1 MGGNQSKSEVTKRS
15 YTVYFHKKHSN
26 IDFEVWDDNGEF
38 VNEPNNASKKYLKDS
53 GTSIEELVKNGQFN
67 QHKAALIPGKKRK
80 RTEEEKNRLPKKKKP
95 KILKEKQDLG
105 EWKVSKTPPPN
116 GKIKPWVI
124 KIKKTNPSK
133 TVNKVNTKTTL
144 KCPKVSQGKCTTY
157 YFLLSIQL
165 ITKQFPDKR
174 TTRQTKS
181 SKAQK
186 TKPNEA
192 IEGNFGLI
200 YTQIYIIT
208 YQSFFF
214 FRKPITFHITIK
226 KTTKKSSK
234 SCSIP

>member
-1 MGGNQSKSEVTKRS
+1 MGGYQSKSEKRS

-38 VNEPNNASKKYLKDS
+38 VNVPNNASKKYLKDS
-53 GTSIEELVKNGQFN
+53 GTSITELLKNGQFN
-67 QHKAALIPGKKRK
+67 KHKAAVIPGKKRK

-116 GKIKPWVI
+116 GKLKPWVI
-124 KIKKTNPSK
+124 KIKKTNSSK
-133 TVNKVNTKTTL
+133 TVNKVNTKTT
-144 KCPKVSQGKCTTY
+144 CPKVSQGKCTTY
-157 YFLLSIQL
+157 YFLISIQL

-181 SKAQK
+181 SNAKK

>member
-15 YTVYFHKKHSN
+15 YTVYFHKKQSN

-38 VNEPNNASKKYLKDS
+38 VNVPNNASKKYLKDS

-95 KILKEKQDLG
+95 KILKEKKDLA
-105 EWKVSKTPPPN
+105 EWTLSKTPPPK
-116 GKIKPWVI
+116 GKVRPWVI
-124 KIKKTNPSK
+124 KLR
-133 TVNKVNTKTTL
+133 KVNNNTTS

-181 SKAQK
+181 SNAKK

-192 IEGNFGLI
+192 IEGNFCLI

-214 FRKPITFHITIK
+214 FRKPSTFHITIK

>member
-80 RTEEEKNRLPKKKKP
+80 RTEEEKNRIPKKKKP
-95 KILKEKQDLG
+95 KILKEKKDLA
-105 EWKVSKTPPPN
+105 EWTLSKTPPPK
-116 GKIKPWVI
+116 GKVRPWVI
-124 KIKKTNPSK
+124 KLR
-133 TVNKVNTKTTL
+133 KVNNNTTS

-174 TTRQTKS
+174 KTRQTKS
-181 SKAQK
+181 SNAQK

-192 IEGNFGLI
+192 IEGNFCLI

-214 FRKPITFHITIK
+214 FRKPSTFHITIK

>member
-1 MGGNQSKSEVTKRS
+1 MGGNDSEVKERS
-15 YTVYFHKKHSN
+15 YTVYLHKKKSN
-26 IDFEVWDDNGEF
+26 IGFQVWDDNWEF
-38 VNEPNNASKKYLKDS
+38 VNDPNNASKKYLKDS
-53 GTSIEELVKNGQFN
+53 GNSIEELLQNGQFN
-67 QHKAALIPGKKRK
+67 QHKATFTPGKKRK

-124 KIKKTNPSK
+124 KIKKTNSSK
-133 TVNKVNTKTTL
+133 TVNKVNTKTT
-144 KCPKVSQGKCTTY
+144 CPKVSQGKCTTY
-157 YFLLSIQL
+157 YFLISIQL

-181 SKAQK
+181 SNAKK

-208 YQSFFF
+208 YQSFFL
-214 FRKPITFHITIK
+214 
-226 KTTKKSSK
+226 
-234 SCSIP
+234 

>member
-1 MGGNQSKSEVTKRS
+1 M
-15 YTVYFHKKHSN
+15 
-26 IDFEVWDDNGEF
+26 
-38 VNEPNNASKKYLKDS
+38 
-53 GTSIEELVKNGQFN
+53 
-67 QHKAALIPGKKRK
+67 
-80 RTEEEKNRLPKKKKP
+80 
-95 KILKEKQDLG
+95 G

-116 GKIKPWVI
+116 GSKPWVI

-181 SKAQK
+181 SNAQK
-186 TKPNEA
+186 TKPTEA
-192 IEGNFGLI
+192 IEGNFCLI

-208 YQSFFF
+208 YQSFFL
-214 FRKPITFHITIK
+214 FRKSSTFHITIK